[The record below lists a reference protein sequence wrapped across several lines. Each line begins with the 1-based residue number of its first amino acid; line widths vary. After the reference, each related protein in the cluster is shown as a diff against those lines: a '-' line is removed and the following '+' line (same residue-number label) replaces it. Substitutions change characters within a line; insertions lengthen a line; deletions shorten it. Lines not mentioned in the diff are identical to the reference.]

1 MLAQRPRTH
10 ALANSLSGSLP
21 CPPPLLDSCPVISIA
36 LSSRKPSLTAPSRAQ
51 LPGLGSCSHNSSFQP
66 SPDPMGVGESVFAFA
81 PQPGGLLSP
90 ASLSVGQCTVWHRN
104 VYKQMMWTWTK
115 YPQPPGTPFSFKRS
129 SEYSF
134 VPAQFRMLVA
144 SNLAVRSGRFRN
156 FPDSPMVR
164 TLCFHCRGPGFNPWP
179 GN

>member
-1 MLAQRPRTH
+1 MLLQIPSVRVTAISSPT
-10 ALANSLSGSLP
+10 AGLLSILQH
-21 CPPPLLDSCPVISIA
+21 CPLFQEAFFNGPQQGP
-36 LSSRKPSLTAPSRAQ
+36 APWSGV
-51 LPGLGSCSHNSSFQP
+51 LQP
-66 SPDPMGVGESVFAFA
+66 QFLFPTQPDPMGVVESVFAFA

-90 ASLSVGQCTVWHRN
+90 ASLSVGPCTEWHRN
-104 VYKQMMWTWTK
+104 IYKQMMSTLTK